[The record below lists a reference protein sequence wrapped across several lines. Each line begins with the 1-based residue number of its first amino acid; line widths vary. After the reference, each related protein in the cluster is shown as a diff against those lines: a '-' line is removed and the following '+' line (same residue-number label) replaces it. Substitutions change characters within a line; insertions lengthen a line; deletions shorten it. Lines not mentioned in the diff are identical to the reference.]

1 MMRTTADMVIDY
13 LKHYYDIGE
22 IPIKYENPDG
32 RIIFFINKRG
42 VEDTVKK
49 KLMEQIKDIGG
60 EHYEKLTK
68 ILHEII
74 TNPRIDD
81 LEKDD
86 DRKMLEE
93 RLSELR
99 RRIYEVENK
108 QFTEIIDRKFKESQE
123 MKRTKGFYKTVVDI
137 LGEKDE
143 NDKYK
148 FDTWQMISTPDLYTL
163 EQVIYVED
171 GCKSEP
177 KCGNCGDY
185 IFFRK
190 IKLEKKAKEKKED
203 IEKLKEKELKE
214 EKEAEEVDTNEDE
227 EDKEISAGRLVMT
240 NFGQDHLLKGD
251 IDYLLNNE
259 FDVNEPKVIGLMSR
273 TYDLLAKR
281 LGKEFR
287 EVFNAKRITK
297 EEKNKKGKIVK
308 VDILE
313 NWEIC
318 KNYKEVEEELET
330 IRKK

>member
-1 MMRTTADMVIDY
+1 MIRTTADMVIDY
-13 LKHYYDIGE
+13 LKHYYNTEE

-32 RIIFFINKRG
+32 RIIFFINNRG
-42 VEDTVKK
+42 VEDIVKK
-49 KLMEQIKDIGG
+49 KLKEQIKDIGG
-60 EHYEKLTK
+60 EHYEKMTR

-81 LEKDD
+81 SEKND

-108 QFTEIIDRKFKESQE
+108 QFAEIIDRKFKESQE

-137 LGEKDE
+137 LGEKDKE
-143 NDKYK
+143 NRYK

-171 GCKSEP
+171 SCKSEP

-190 IKLEKKAKEKKED
+190 IKKEKKVEED
-203 IEKLKEKELKE
+203 GEKIKEGE
-214 EKEAEEVDTNEDE
+214 EDE
-227 EDKEISAGRLVMT
+227 EISAGRLVMT
-240 NFGQDHLLKGD
+240 NFGQKNLVQGD
-251 IDYLLNNE
+251 VDYLLNNE
-259 FDVNEPKVIGLMSR
+259 FDINDPKVIGLINR
-273 TYDLLAKR
+273 THDLLAR
-281 LGKEFR
+281 RMAREFR

-297 EEKNKKGKIVK
+297 DKRDNKGEIVK
-308 VDILE
+308 NEKGEIVKIDLLE

-330 IRKK
+330 IRKT

>member
-1 MMRTTADMVIDY
+1 MPKTTAERVIDY
-13 LKHYYDIGE
+13 LKHYYDTEE

-32 RIIFFINKRG
+32 RIIFFINRRG
-42 VEDTVKK
+42 VEDVVEK
-49 KLMEQIKDIGG
+49 KLREQIKDVGK

-74 TNPRIDD
+74 TNPRVDD
-81 LEKDD
+81 SEKDD

-93 RLSELR
+93 RLAELR
-99 RRIYEVENK
+99 RRIYDVENK
-108 QFTEIIDRKFKESQE
+108 QFTEIIDRKFKESKE

-143 NDKYK
+143 ENRYK
-148 FDTWQMISTPDLYTL
+148 FDTWQMISTPDLYSL

-177 KCGNCGDY
+177 RCGNCGDY

-190 IKLEKKAKEKKED
+190 IKRDKKIEGAGVENAGEKED
-203 IEKLKEKELKE
+203 EKV
-214 EKEAEEVDTNEDE
+214 A
-227 EDKEISAGRLVMT
+227 AGRLVIT
-240 NFGQDHLLKGD
+240 NFGQKNLIEGD

-259 FDVNEPKVIGLMSR
+259 FDVNDPKVIGLISR
-273 TYDLLAKR
+273 THHLLASR
-281 LGKEFR
+281 MRKEFR
-287 EVFNAKRITK
+287 DVFSAKRITK
-297 EEKNKKGKIVK
+297 KEKNEEGEMVD

-318 KNYKEVEEELET
+318 KNYNEVEESFET
-330 IRKK
+330 FRNK